1 MRTPST
7 SCVECNDRG
16 RRSGPVAV
24 RHPDGQLTNAVHV
37 NALNSVGMGYPR
49 DNLAPGEHVV
59 IHRHP
64 HWKSLVVPVLAF
76 LVVTALAGVALGYI
90 NTSESLSD
98 GASTWL
104 TIAVIV
110 VWVAAT
116 IYWLVRP
123 LLSWRTTHFVVT
135 DRRVMYRNGIITR
148 SGIDIPMRRITSVE
162 FRHGLVDRM
171 LRTGTLVIESAS
183 DEPLSFHAIPDVEA
197 VHAQLYQEI
206 LDEDDD
212 VDFDRGRRR

>member
-1 MRTPST
+1 
-7 SCVECNDRG
+7 
-16 RRSGPVAV
+16 
-24 RHPDGQLTNAVHV
+24 
-37 NALNSVGMGYPR
+37 MGYPR
-49 DNLAPGEHVV
+49 DNLAPGEQVV

-64 HWKSLVVPVLAF
+64 HWKSLIVPVLLF

-90 NTSESLSD
+90 NTSDSLSD
-98 GASTWL
+98 RTSMWL

-110 VWVAAT
+110 VWAVATA
-116 IYWLVRP
+116 YSLARP
-123 LLSWRTTHFVVT
+123 VLSWRTTHFVVT

-183 DEPLSFHAIPDVEA
+183 DEPLSFHDIPNVEA
-197 VHAQLYQEI
+197 VHAELYQEI

-212 VDFDRGRRR
+212 SNFGRSNYGRGDFGRGDYGRGRRR